1 MAALLKADKLIRS
14 KVAEINQDQRDAYP
28 SFSEA
33 LLEVLD
39 NHRYLWNEARS
50 FARARSRSPEKTAS
64 PFKKL
69 RTEEGHQ
76 VVEHVDGGPKR
87 VGKSAKRNAKLKAR
101 LADLSALIPVVP
113 RPSSMGTPKG
123 AGKGAA
129 NGHKVPADEWA
140 EFGKLKKLDGKCKFF
155 NTSGGC
161 KFGKDCKQAHDCA
174 KCGGNH
180 SWCSQCR

>member
-1 MAALLKADKLIRS
+1 MIKADKLIRS
-14 KVAEINQDQRDAYP
+14 KVAEINQDQRDAFP

-33 LLEVLD
+33 LVEVLN
-39 NHRYLWNEARS
+39 NHKYLWNEARS
-50 FARARSRSPEKTAS
+50 FARARSHSPEKTAS

-69 RTEEGHQ
+69 RTDGAHQ
-76 VVEHVDGGPKR
+76 FVKQDDGSSKK
-87 VGKSAKRNAKLKAR
+87 VSKSAKRNAKLKAR
-101 LADLSALIPVVP
+101 LAGLQGATGGPP
-113 RPSSMGTPKG
+113 RIGPKG
-123 AGKGAA
+123 TSKGSGKGSASA
-129 NGHKVPADEWA
+129 HKVPSDEWA

-180 SWCSQCR
+180 AWCSQCR